1 MSCPDPDLERCKKS
15 LRSVLLAFKDGLPM
29 RLVSKEY
36 SNLFEEDI
44 QFSKFKFQ
52 SLGKRPYVTSYIIT
66 VLSFRKVPAVHP

>member
-29 RLVSKEY
+29 RQVSREY

-52 SLGKRPYVTSYIIT
+52 SLGKDLILLT
-66 VLSFRKVPAVHP
+66 LSLYFL

>member
-29 RLVSKEY
+29 RQVSREY

-52 SLGKRPYVTSYIIT
+52 SLGKDLTSYIIT